1 MNPADILQ
9 ALPRLSALVVGDVCL
24 DRWCRYDPALAD
36 PSRETGIPRIAVIST
51 EITPGAAGTVAS
63 NLKALGVGRVAILG
77 IRGNDGNGFELMQAL
92 ARRDI
97 DSSAILEAAELPT
110 FTYTKL
116 INQTNSV
123 EDRPRVDFVFT
134 GDIPPVVESAVV
146 ERLQKLAPEFDVIVV
161 SDQAETESGGLVTA
175 RVREA
180 LTAIAA
186 GQPGKV
192 IWVDSRRRG
201 GLYRNVL
208 VKLNEQEAEESCL
221 AYFGELDYQALRRRI
236 GYSALIVTQ
245 GPKGAV
251 IVEEGST
258 RVIETR
264 PVENPVDICGAGDS
278 FNAGASVA
286 LALTGDAAQA
296 VEFGNLVAFITI
308 MKPGTGTASPEEV
321 LAAAAALQ
329 K

>member
-1 MNPADILQ
+1 MSPVDILK
-9 ALPRLSALVVGDVCL
+9 ALPSLSVLVVGDVCL
-24 DRWCRYDPALAD
+24 DRWCRYDPTLAE
-36 PSRETGIPRIAVIST
+36 PSRETGIPRIAVISR
-51 EITPGAAGTVAS
+51 EMTPGAAGTVAS

-77 IRGNDGNGFELMQAL
+77 VRGDDGNGYELMQAL
-92 ARRDI
+92 ASRDI
-97 DSSAILEAAELPT
+97 DSSAILMAPELPT

-116 INQTNSV
+116 INDTDSV

-134 GDIPPVVESAVV
+134 GDIPTAVESAVV
-146 ERLQKLAPEFDVIVV
+146 ERLLALAPSFDVIIV

-180 LTAIAA
+180 LTSIAA
-186 GQPGKV
+186 AQPSKI

-201 GLYRNVL
+201 AFYRNVL

-221 AYFGELDYQALRRRI
+221 AFFGELDYQALRQRI
-236 GYSALIVTQ
+236 GHSTLIVTK

-258 RVIETR
+258 RTVETR
-264 PVENPVDICGAGDS
+264 PVEHPVDICGAGDS

-286 LALTGDAAQA
+286 LALTGDAAPA
-296 VEFGNLVAFITI
+296 VEFGNLVASITI
-308 MKPGTGTASPEEV
+308 MKPGTGTASPDEV
-321 LAAAAALQ
+321 LAAAAALR